1 MELQIDVDGD
11 NDSTVIKI
19 IYHCDHD
26 HYFAVPIGYH
36 WRQETECEQ
45 NKAYGFTWS
54 EEQLDATNKHV
65 NITESASLPCDFTLT
80 QSETDQ
86 SNTFLLVTWS
96 REKPA
101 DSGKWET
108 ITVMSNAYGRK
119 TLKDGSRFVPDDSKY
134 GLTITRAAREDHTQ
148 YKCTVHASF
157 FTSPATV
164 KLHVHFAPTNTSFTT
179 SDIVSG
185 RTLQMKCHADAYPPA
200 TYEFSRGSDYLLT
213 SKEGV
218 YQIGTHTEE
227 DNGRYWCTPRNYLG
241 RGPSRFI
248 DLPNEGDFSSR
259 DDSNKDGVKL
269 SEKMLYIIIALLA
282 ALCLIFVVGII
293 LWALCR
299 KRGVKDDSDSG
310 QTRRIVPKCMVLN
323 ARSLAKPDAA
333 PALYAELSSN
343 KVGKDRADLGA
354 GGGVAIICRNDW
366 KIKVLNV
373 ADSFESET
381 VWCIITTP
389 NSEFYAASIYHLP
402 NPVYDAA
409 GLLDFMSDTW
419 DQILLENPNA
429 KIIIAGD
436 INQLNISEFTRQ
448 HALHQM
454 VKKHGSVNKGL
465 VRSDHLVVTVP
476 PLAPVKPSRK
486 HVSLRD
492 TRDHRKVAMDSK
504 LEISKLKWAED
515 FNFENPEECVR
526 TLNDRLWN
534 LFDQSFPC
542 IKVKMSSRDPPYM
555 SPLIKHLC
563 NVRNKTSRF
572 RSEAENTIRQER
584 INKLIRMN
592 QVMSVQNESK
602 EHCGGSK
609 GWWDVANRIT
619 GRKSQ
624 GTPVSMVL
632 QPDEINTYFQAINTD
647 DAYRAPALVPI
658 PEGCKVP
665 SIDEHAVTNLLIH
678 QKRTSSG
685 PDEFPYW
692 LWRDY
697 SHHLAPVITKI
708 FNSSLKHQMVP
719 SLWKLA
725 NVTPIPKESPLHECN
740 QLRPI

>member
-1 MELQIDVDGD
+1 MKMMSLGIP
-11 NDSTVIKI
+11 
-19 IYHCDHD
+19 
-26 HYFAVPIGYH
+26 AVLLLLLAVVSA
-36 WRQETECEQ
+36 
-45 NKAYGFTWS
+45 AYGFTWS

-310 QTRRIVPKCMVLN
+310 QTRRGRQDDTQEAHENYGDPPPTYD
-323 ARSLAKPDAA
+323 ATQTTSLASQGPQTSERSVA
-333 PALYAELSSN
+333 PQEPQ
-343 KVGKDRADLGA
+343 
-354 GGGVAIICRNDW
+354 
-366 KIKVLNV
+366 
-373 ADSFESET
+373 
-381 VWCIITTP
+381 TTP
-389 NSEFYAASIYHLP
+389 RSAYTYTNTNILQTQDTQAREHKNCGMVHRGMSTDTGQQPQGSQNLSRMNHATIEGSPQGFQNSVEEIPL
-402 NPVYDAA
+402 
-409 GLLDFMSDTW
+409 G
-419 DQILLENPNA
+419 E
-429 KIIIAGD
+429 
-436 INQLNISEFTRQ
+436 INQ
-448 HALHQM
+448 
-454 VKKHGSVNKGL
+454 GL
-465 VRSDHLVVTVP
+465 S
-476 PLAPVKPSRK
+476 
-486 HVSLRD
+486 
-492 TRDHRKVAMDSK
+492 
-504 LEISKLKWAED
+504 
-515 FNFENPEECVR
+515 
-526 TLNDRLWN
+526 
-534 LFDQSFPC
+534 
-542 IKVKMSSRDPPYM
+542 
-555 SPLIKHLC
+555 
-563 NVRNKTSRF
+563 TS
-572 RSEAENTIRQER
+572 ADD
-584 INKLIRMN
+584 LP
-592 QVMSVQNESK
+592 
-602 EHCGGSK
+602 
-609 GWWDVANRIT
+609 
-619 GRKSQ
+619 Q
-624 GTPVSMVL
+624 GT
-632 QPDEINTYFQAINTD
+632 QASWD
-647 DAYRAPALVPI
+647 DG
-658 PEGCKVP
+658 EP
-665 SIDEHAVTNLLIH
+665 S
-678 QKRTSSG
+678 QS
-685 PDEFPYW
+685 
-692 LWRDY
+692 
-697 SHHLAPVITKI
+697 
-708 FNSSLKHQMVP
+708 
-719 SLWKLA
+719 
-725 NVTPIPKESPLHECN
+725 N
-740 QLRPI
+740 QASTT